1 MSPEARERHL
11 ETCTSAN
18 GSLNRV
24 TRSKFPRDVGTGASG
39 GEEASN
45 GMRGERA
52 SAVMAVELVFDGD
65 VRSDAAAKV
74 CMSVLAFSV

>member
-1 MSPEARERHL
+1 MRMSRSSARMSYTEISPEEKPIP
-11 ETCTSAN
+11 TTSIA
-18 GSLNRV
+18 
-24 TRSKFPRDVGTGASG
+24 
-39 GEEASN
+39 
-45 GMRGERA
+45 GERA